1 MVVPEA
7 ARAQVLATLHLQHTG
22 VTKTLMDARQLF
34 FLPGM
39 TNAIELMISQCSEC
53 TACLP
58 AQALKPQILTEARRP
73 FEKFSVDLG
82 KQKGKNY
89 LIGVDRYSGWPMVV
103 PLPKEDTRAVTDI
116 LDDWFIEHGIPVSI
130 WTDGEPQFRGPF
142 KTWCA
147 KHRIK
152 HELSSAYSHEL
163 NGHAECAVREM
174 KKLLTKTP
182 SYIAFRNA
190 LRGYR
195 NCPRYDGLSPAQWC
209 VGRRQRTSA
218 VAFPAA
224 YDRIPDATI
233 ALHEAKRRKKAG
245 KLRSYKIKSS
255 RHWAQLRPGQVVT
268 AQDPLT
274 GRWDQRATVV
284 IVEKMDGHTTLGLTG
299 TPTYGTGGSSAL
311 IACCHAK

>member
-1 MVVPEA
+1 MVA
-7 ARAQVLATLHLQHTG
+7 
-22 VTKTLMDARQLF
+22 
-34 FLPGM
+34 
-39 TNAIELMISQCSEC
+39 
-53 TACLP
+53 
-58 AQALKPQILTEARRP
+58 
-73 FEKFSVDLG
+73 
-82 KQKGKNY
+82 
-89 LIGVDRYSGWPMVV
+89 
-103 PLPKEDTRAVTDI
+103 PLPKEDTSAVTDI

-130 WTDGEPQFRGPF
+130 RTDGGPQFRGPF

-268 AQDPLT
+268 AQNPLT

-284 IVEKMDGHTTLGLTG
+284 DSRENGRSYNVRIDGHAYLRNRRFLRPNRLLPRQIDMDSTTEPPDTTEVPQDVVEEPGVPEEPKKPAEPRKSY
-299 TPTYGTGGSSAL
+299 PTRIWRQRELYQA
-311 IACCHAK
+311 AKPKRNRRN